1 LWFDTVRDKAFDQL
15 NFEWLHGGG
24 MAVLCY
30 RQNHAVILLR
40 AAHRSMFMLVGIVGV
55 FVRFEVS
62 GLGFCSYGKLF
73 EEVMNAVRRRDSQKQ
88 Q

>member
-1 LWFDTVRDKAFDQL
+1 MRDKAFDQL

-40 AAHRSMFMLVGIVGV
+40 AARRGMLMLVGKIVRV
-55 FVRFEVS
+55 FVRFDVS

-73 EEVMNAVRRRDSQKQ
+73 EEMMDAVRRRDREK
-88 Q
+88 